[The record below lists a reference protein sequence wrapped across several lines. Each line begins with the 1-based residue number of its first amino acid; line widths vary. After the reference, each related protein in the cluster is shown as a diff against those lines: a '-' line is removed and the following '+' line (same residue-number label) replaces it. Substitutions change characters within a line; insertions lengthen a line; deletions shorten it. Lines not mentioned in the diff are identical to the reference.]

1 MRPSSGTHPW
11 FVRALL
17 VLAVALLVVIL
28 TNEELLQVGL
38 LRRLELSTLD
48 YRFGIRGAHGGIDD
62 SSDVVI
68 VEISEDALRSMPAPF
83 PWPRSYYARLIRNL
97 RAAGARAVGIDLLF
111 SGVDPVSPVHDDSLR
126 AALAETDIA
135 VLAGCRPRFRPSEL
149 RKHLLPGRQ
158 RPRPRQPPPRH

>member
-68 VEISEDALRSMPAPF
+68 VNHHLLCADAAVRQGSYGDVLPECAYAVIDEAHQLEDVATQYFGFSV
-83 PWPRSYYARLIRNL
+83 SNHRLAT
-97 RAAGARAVGIDLLF
+97 AAGSSMTTA
-111 SGVDPVSPVHDDSLR
+111 SLDER
-126 AALAETDIA
+126 WRGSTNGAA
-135 VLAGCRPRFRPSEL
+135 CSSRR
-149 RKHLLPGRQ
+149 
-158 RPRPRQPPPRH
+158 